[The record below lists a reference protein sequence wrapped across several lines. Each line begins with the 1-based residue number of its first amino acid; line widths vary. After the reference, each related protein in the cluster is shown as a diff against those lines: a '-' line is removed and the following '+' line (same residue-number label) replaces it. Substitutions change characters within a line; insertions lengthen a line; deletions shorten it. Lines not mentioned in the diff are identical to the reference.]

1 MASSASSEVSP
12 EKIMQLTGGAQA
24 TAVLGTAVSLELFTR
39 LEAGPMTPDELAK
52 AAKISLR
59 GARALLDAVAGLGL
73 VTVAGGRYSNT
84 PEASAFLV
92 EGQPASLTGMA
103 RISLGGMGSWAKLPE
118 AVATGKPVFAETTD
132 TADLA
137 FWSVLVPAIAP
148 LAFPCAQAVAKRLDV
163 ARRGPLS
170 ILDVGGG
177 SGIFSAVL
185 LGANREARATQV
197 DWPTV
202 NTIARGLVAKFGV
215 ADRFHTVDGDIHTTD
230 WGTGHDVAIYS
241 NIAHQESPA
250 QNVEAF
256 RRFRAALNVGGT
268 LVVSDFVVRDDRSG
282 PPQALLFHGQML
294 LATHEGATW
303 RETDYRG
310 WLKEAGFG
318 EIAFEPTQGAATLIY
333 ASR

>member
-1 MASSASSEVSP
+1 MASSEISP
-12 EKIMQLTGGAQA
+12 EKVMQLTGGAQA
-24 TAVLGTAVSLELFTR
+24 TAVLGTAVSYELFTR
-39 LEAGPMTPDELAK
+39 LEAGAMTAEELAK

-59 GARALLDAVAGLGL
+59 GAKALLDGVVGLGL
-73 VTVAGGRYSNT
+73 VTVAGGRYANT

-92 EGQPASLTGMA
+92 EGKPASLTGLA
-103 RISLGGMGSWAKLPE
+103 RVALGGITGWAKLPD
-118 AVATGKPVFAETTD
+118 AVSTGAPIVAESTETK
-132 TADLA
+132 DLA
-137 FWSVLVPAIAP
+137 FWSLLVPAIAP
-148 LAFPCAQAVAKRLDV
+148 LAFPCAQLVAKRLDV
-163 ARRGPLS
+163 ASKGPLS

-177 SGIFSAVL
+177 SGIFSAVM
-185 LGANREARATQV
+185 LGANRDARATQV

-202 NTIARGLVAKFGV
+202 NQIARGFVGRFGV
-215 ADRFHTVDGDIHTTD
+215 GERFHTVDGDIHTTD

-250 QNVEAF
+250 ENIAAF
-256 RRFRAALNVGGT
+256 RKFKAALKSDGT

-294 LATHEGATW
+294 IASREGSTW

-310 WLKEAGFG
+310 WLLEAGFG
-318 EIAFEPTQGAATLIY
+318 TIEFEPTRGASTLIY

>member
-1 MASSASSEVSP
+1 MASSEVSP

-39 LEAGPMTPDELAK
+39 LEAGPMTPDELAT
-52 AAKISLR
+52 AAKISPR
-59 GARALLDAVAGLGL
+59 GARALLDGVVGLGL
-73 VTVAGGRYSNT
+73 VTVAEGRYANS
-84 PEASAFLV
+84 PEASTFLV
-92 EGQPASLTGMA
+92 EGKPASLTGLA
-103 RISLGGMGSWAKLPE
+103 RVALGGISGWAKLPE
-118 AVATGKPVFAETTD
+118 AVATGAPVMPEPTD
-132 TADLA
+132 TKDLA

-148 LAFPCAQAVAKRLDV
+148 LAFPCAQAVARRLDV

-177 SGIFSAVL
+177 SGIYSAVL

-202 NTIARGLVAKFGV
+202 NQIARSIVSRFGV
-215 ADRFHTVDGDIHTTD
+215 GERFHTIDGDIHTTD

-256 RRFRAALNVGGT
+256 RKFRAALNVAGT

-294 LATHEGATW
+294 IASREGATW
-303 RETDYRG
+303 READYRG
-310 WLKEAGFG
+310 WLREAGFG
-318 EIAFEPTQGAATLIY
+318 EITFEPTQGASTLIY

>member
-1 MASSASSEVSP
+1 MASSELSP

-24 TAVLGTAVSLELFTR
+24 TAVLGTAVSCELFTR
-39 LEAGPMTPDELAK
+39 LEAGAMTTDELAK

-59 GARALLDAVAGLGL
+59 GAKALLDGVLGLGL
-73 VTVAGGRYSNT
+73 ITIAGGRYANT

-92 EGQPASLTGMA
+92 EGKPASLTGLA
-103 RISLGGMGSWAKLPE
+103 RVALGGISGWAKLPD
-118 AVATGKPVFAETTD
+118 AVSTGAPIVPESLETK
-132 TADLA
+132 DLA
-137 FWSVLVPAIAP
+137 FWSLLVPAIAP
-148 LAFPCAQAVAKRLDV
+148 LAFPAAQAVATRLDV
-163 ARRGPLS
+163 AHKGPLS
-170 ILDVGGG
+170 FLDVGGG

-202 NTIARGLVAKFGV
+202 NQIARGFVGRFGV
-215 ADRFHTVDGDIHTTD
+215 GDRFHTVDGDIHTAD

-250 QNVEAF
+250 QNIAAF
-256 RRFRAALNVGGT
+256 RKFKAALKSDGT

-294 LATHEGATW
+294 IASREGSTW
-303 RETDYRG
+303 READYRG
-310 WLKEAGFG
+310 WLTEAGFG
-318 EIAFEPTQGAATLIY
+318 TIKVEPTQGASTLIY